1 MAEQAQKEP
10 TMEEIL
16 SSIRKIIADDD
27 PSGDIEDAP
36 HVETAPAAP
45 NAFDD
50 TDDTFAELD
59 LSLDEAELTESLPKD
74 EDEILSAL
82 SEFDSTSDDVF
93 ESVESFDD
101 YADTADN
108 DVFAQDDDFEAAE
121 PAFDAGASFDLDS
134 MADDLTETVTAQVEE
149 ELTFETVAAEATT
162 EFEDFTEIEEE
173 APMAVHSRLTDS
185 RTDSAAAGSLGK
197 LFARPEPVA
206 TPAAPTDTTSV
217 EGLVRDAL
225 RPLLKEWLDANLPA
239 IVDKHVEA
247 EVQRIAR
254 MAR

>member
-27 PSGDIEDAP
+27 PVVEAEPATEVEASPIAMHDED
-36 HVETAPAAP
+36 
-45 NAFDD
+45 DS
-50 TDDTFAELD
+50 FAELD

-82 SEFDSTSDDVF
+82 SEVDSSGEDVF

-101 YADTADN
+101 YAATADN
-108 DVFAQDDDFEAAE
+108 DVFAQDDDFDVSGTSFE
-121 PAFDAGASFDLDS
+121 DDTSFDLD
-134 MADDLTETVTAQVEE
+134 ALTDEVAETVTTHVEE
-149 ELTFETVAAEATT
+149 ELTFETVAADATT
-162 EFEDFTEIEEE
+162 ESEDFTENEES
-173 APMAVHSRLTDS
+173 APMTAQAHLTDD
-185 RTDSAAAGSLGK
+185 RIVDAAAGSFGK
-197 LFARPEPVA
+197 LFPKPEPVA
-206 TPAAPTDTTSV
+206 APQVETDTTTV
-217 EGLVRDAL
+217 EGLVREAL

-247 EVQRIAR
+247 EVQRIASK
-254 MAR
+254 AR

>member
-27 PSGDIEDAP
+27 PSGEIEAAP
-36 HVETAPAAP
+36 QIATAPGVTD
-45 NAFDD
+45 AFDD
-50 TDDTFAELD
+50 DDDTFAELD
-59 LSLDEAELTESLPKD
+59 LSLDEDELTESLPKD

-82 SEFDSTSDDVF
+82 SQFDSGSDDVF

-108 DVFAQDDDFEAAE
+108 DVFAQDDGFEAAE
-121 PAFDAGASFDLDS
+121 TMFDADTSFDLDS
-134 MADDLTETVTAQVEE
+134 IADDLTETVTAHVED
-149 ELTFETVAAEATT
+149 ELTFETVAAEATN
-162 EFEDFTEIEEE
+162 EFDDFSDIEEE
-173 APMAVHSRLTDS
+173 APMAVHSHLTDS

-197 LFARPEPVA
+197 LFAKPKPVA
-206 TPAAPTDTTSV
+206 ALAAPTDTTSV

-225 RPLLKEWLDANLPA
+225 RPMLKEWLDANLPA